1 MIEQILHEE
10 KPKYGKYFLATEA
23 PKKKKEKADVKI
35 TRRKS
40 AFDNLSL
47 DDSNDLPLDDMDLDG
62 IADYDEIDDIDS
74 FDAMSLDDVTEPDPV
89 EINDPDAKPKVIDS
103 VADINK
109 KPKVT
114 ENDLDEYD
122 GPEEIAVPDEPAP
135 IESPDTNDDSPAP
148 IENPEPE
155 GNEDGELSDIDIDNM
170 SLDDVDG
177 PDAVEIDDPDAK
189 PKVIDSVAD
198 INKKPRVTENDLDEY
213 DGPEEIAAPI
223 DDPGDGPAPIENPD
237 ANGDVPA
244 PIADPGDGPAPIEAP
259 SDVQVDTPTN
269 DGEPAAIA
277 SPDGPAPIDNPDD
290 GPAPIADPGDG
301 PAPIEAPSDVQ
312 VDTPTND
319 GEPAAIENPDATGDG
334 PAPIDNPDDGP
345 APIADPGDGPAPIE
359 SPDANGDGPAPIENP
374 DANGD
379 GPAPI
384 ADPNAN
390 NQQQGNNNQNQQ
402 PDTNFNNNNPNNNQ
416 QNGQNNQA
424 DKPGAEYDS
433 TRKYLLFKEYMSL
446 YNAIDNYIFKLE
458 DNIKDDLAANQ
469 IIKTSV
475 NKLREIKELIY
486 DYILIKFDNNTYI
499 QSLLFYQNLVV
510 SVQMVFRLLST
521 IERKTE
527 EE

>member
-269 DGEPAAIA
+269 DGEPAAI
-277 SPDGPAPIDNPDD
+277 
-290 GPAPIADPGDG
+290 
-301 PAPIEAPSDVQ
+301 
-312 VDTPTND
+312 
-319 GEPAAIENPDATGDG
+319 ENPDATGDG

>member
-23 PKKKKEKADVKI
+23 PKKKEKKANVKI

-89 EINDPDAKPKVIDS
+89 EIDDPDAKPKVIDS

-122 GPEEIAVPDEPAP
+122 GPEEIAVADEPAP
-135 IESPDTNDDSPAP
+135 IESPDANDDSPTP

-170 SLDDVDG
+170 SLDDVDS

-198 INKKPRVTENDLDEY
+198 INRKPRVTENDLDEY

-223 DDPGDGPAPIENPD
+223 DDPGDGPAPIDNPD
-237 ANGDVPA
+237 ATG
-244 PIADPGDGPAPIEAP
+244 
-259 SDVQVDTPTN
+259 
-269 DGEPAAIA
+269 
-277 SPDGPAPIDNPDD
+277 D

-319 GEPAAIENPDATGDG
+319 GEPAAIENPDAPG
-334 PAPIDNPDDGP
+334 DGP

-359 SPDANGDGPAPIENP
+359 SPDANGNGPAPIADPGDGPAPIDNP
-374 DANGD
+374 DANGG

-390 NQQQGNNNQNQQ
+390 NQQQGNDNQNQQ

-510 SVQMVFRLLST
+510 SVQMVFKLLST